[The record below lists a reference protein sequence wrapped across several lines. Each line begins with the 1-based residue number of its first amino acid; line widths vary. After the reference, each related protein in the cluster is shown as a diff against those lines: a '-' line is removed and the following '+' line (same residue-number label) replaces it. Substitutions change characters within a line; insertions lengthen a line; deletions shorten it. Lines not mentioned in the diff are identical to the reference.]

1 MNAMLSVENAR
12 SRIGILRR
20 YVYLDN
26 ASSGPLPDPVAYAVK
41 SFVEEWASEGEPWED
56 GVIAGVECRR
66 LFSQLVNASPEEV
79 ALLPGVTYGLAVI
92 LSSLR
97 LKRGSNIVV
106 SSLNFPTSILIA
118 RSMASRGL
126 VREVRVTEARN
137 GSVDVGVY
145 ERLIDDNT
153 SIVMVDYVGWLS
165 GHVENLGEIARI
177 AHEHGAILVSDAF
190 HAVGVLPV
198 DVKSL
203 DVDVLM
209 TGSYKWLMS
218 IHGVALAY
226 IRGELLEELQ
236 PPYAG
241 WMAVEDSVAQRL
253 TRGEPVFE
261 RPIDTSKLNLARGA
275 LKLEWGTLPL
285 IAVVALRES
294 LKFIIEHRAPE
305 LYYNHTWRVADR
317 IAEGLEDLGYK
328 LYTPRDNHSAIVTF
342 RHERPLKLAEDLE
355 KKGIKVAS
363 RPKLVRVSPHF
374 YNTIEDAEKLLE
386 SLREFKSKV

>member
-1 MNAMLSVENAR
+1 MLSVESAR

-41 SFVEEWASEGEPWED
+41 SFVEEWASEGEPWEE
-56 GVIAGVECRR
+56 GVLAGVECRR

-126 VREVRVTEARN
+126 VREVRVAEARN
-137 GSVDVGVY
+137 GSFDVGVY

-218 IHGVALAY
+218 IHSVALAY

-328 LYTPRDNHSAIVTF
+328 LYTPRDNHSAIV
-342 RHERPLKLAEDLE
+342 
-355 KKGIKVAS
+355 
-363 RPKLVRVSPHF
+363 
-374 YNTIEDAEKLLE
+374 
-386 SLREFKSKV
+386 

>member
-1 MNAMLSVENAR
+1 M
-12 SRIGILRR
+12 
-20 YVYLDN
+20 
-26 ASSGPLPDPVAYAVK
+26 
-41 SFVEEWASEGEPWED
+41 
-56 GVIAGVECRR
+56 
-66 LFSQLVNASPEEV
+66 
-79 ALLPGVTYGLAVI
+79 TYGLAVI
-92 LSSLR
+92 LSSLG
-97 LKRGSNIVV
+97 LRGDSNIVV
-106 SSLNFPTSILIA
+106 SSLNFPTSITIA

-126 VREVRVTEARN
+126 VREVRVAEARN
-137 GSVDVGVY
+137 GSLDVGVY

-153 SIVMVDYVGWLS
+153 IVVMVDYVGWLS
-165 GHVENLGEIARI
+165 GHVENLGELARI

-198 DVKSL
+198 DIKSL
-203 DVDVLM
+203 DVDLLI

-226 IRGELLEELQ
+226 IKGELLEELQ

-261 RPIDTSKLNLARGA
+261 RPIETGRLNLARGA

-294 LKFIIEHRAPE
+294 LKFIIEHEVPE
-305 LYYNHTWRVADR
+305 LHHNHTWRVADR

-328 LYTPRDNHSAIVTF
+328 LYTPRENRSAIVTF

-355 KKGIKVAS
+355 KKGIKVSA

-386 SLREFKSKV
+386 SLKELMLMI

>member
-1 MNAMLSVENAR
+1 MLSVESAR

-56 GVIAGVECRR
+56 GVLAEVECRR

-126 VREVRVTEARN
+126 VREVRVAEARN

-145 ERLIDDNT
+145 ERLVDDNT

-165 GHVENLGEIARI
+165 GHVENLGELARI

-342 RHERPLKLAEDLE
+342 RHEKPLKLAEDLE

-386 SLREFKSKV
+386 SLKELRSKI